1 MKRFCLI
8 CALIAVAAW
17 PTPEVR
23 AQSSAAAPGAAIDP
37 VEQKKRLIDQKIRL
51 LEMLLNSPAAKSA
64 AYGTEAETTTL
75 VAHGHKVIAE
85 ARQQAAEAR
94 YDEAS
99 KTLDEAMKVVTKAT
113 RRAASDTSFA
123 DSAHRQ
129 TYADQTEQ
137 IATYRKSVVDLTRDP
152 KLGDAAR
159 TLLGRVDALTAEG
172 AQLMTAGRLGEANK
186 KLAEAY
192 KLVTEDIARL
202 RQGHV
207 VVMSLKFDSPA
218 DEYAYEEKR
227 FGSNRIM
234 VDMMIAEGKG
244 DGDKRTMI
252 ERYLNEA
259 GQFKREAEGLAQNG
273 RYDEAVKSMERANGQ
288 LVRALQVMG
297 VPVF

>member
-1 MKRFCLI
+1 MKRVCLI
-8 CALIAVAAW
+8 CGLIAVAAG
-17 PTPEVR
+17 PTPVVW
-23 AQSSAAAPGAAIDP
+23 AQSPAPAAGPVADAA
-37 VEQKKRLIDQKIRL
+37 EQKKRLIDQKIRL
-51 LEMLLNSPAAKSA
+51 LEMLLNSPAAKNA
-64 AYGTEAETTTL
+64 AYGNEAETTTL
-75 VAHGHKVIAE
+75 VEHGRKVIGE

-99 KTLDEAMKVVTKAT
+99 KRLDEAMKAVTKAT
-113 RRAASDTSFA
+113 RRQPSDSSFA

-129 TYADQTEQ
+129 TFADQSEQ
-137 IATYRKSVVDLTRDP
+137 IATYRKSVLELTKDP

-159 TLLGRVDALTAEG
+159 DLLARVDALSAEG
-172 AQLMTAGRLGEANK
+172 TQLSAAGRLGEANK

-234 VDMMIAEGKG
+234 VDMLIAEGKG
-244 DGDKRTMI
+244 DGDKRAAI
-252 ERYLNEA
+252 DRILNEA
-259 GQFKREAEGLAQNG
+259 SQIKREAEALAQDG
-273 RYDEAVKSMERANGQ
+273 RHPEAVKSMERANGQ
-288 LVRALQVMG
+288 LVRALQLMG

>member
-8 CALIAVAAW
+8 CGLIAVVAW

-23 AQSSAAAPGAAIDP
+23 AQSSAAAPGALIDP

-64 AYGTEAETTTL
+64 AYGAEAETTTL

-113 RRAASDTSFA
+113 RRSSDTSFA

-129 TYADQTEQ
+129 TYADQSEQ
-137 IATYRKSVVDLTRDP
+137 IATYRKSVVDLTKDP

-159 TLLGRVDALTAEG
+159 TLLARIDALTAEG
-172 AQLMTAGRLGEANK
+172 AQLLTAGRLGEANK

-218 DEYAYEEKR
+218 EEYAYEEKR
-227 FGSNRIM
+227 FGSNRII
-234 VDMMIAEGKG
+234 VDMMMAEGKG
-244 DGDKRTMI
+244 DGDKRPMI

>member
-8 CALIAVAAW
+8 CALLAVAAW
-17 PTPEVR
+17 PAPEVR
-23 AQSSAAAPGAAIDP
+23 AQTPAGAPVIDP
-37 VEQKKRLIDQKIRL
+37 AEQKKRLIDQKIRL
-51 LEMLLNSPAAKSA
+51 LEMLLNSPAAKNA

-75 VAHGHKVIAE
+75 VAHGQKVIAE

-99 KTLDEAMKVVTKAT
+99 KTLDEVMKVVTKAT
-113 RRAASDTSFA
+113 RRQSSDTSFA

-129 TYADQTEQ
+129 TYTDQSEQ
-137 IATYRKSVVDLTRDP
+137 IATYRKSVVELTKDA
-152 KLGDAAR
+152 KLGEAAR
-159 TLLGRVDALTAEG
+159 TLLARVDALTGEG
-172 AQLMTAGRLGEANK
+172 SQLFAAGRLGDANK

-218 DEYAYEEKR
+218 EEYAYEEKR
-227 FGSNRIM
+227 FGSNRII
-234 VDMMIAEGKG
+234 VDMMLADGKG
-244 DGDKRTMI
+244 DGEKRSMI
-252 ERYLNEA
+252 DRFLNDA
-259 GQFKREAEGLAQNG
+259 GQFKREAEGFAQSG
-273 RYDEAVKSMERANGQ
+273 RHAEAVKSMERANAQ
-288 LVRALQVMG
+288 LVRALQMMG